1 MKIGFIQ
8 FTPKLGNKNRNIEKI
23 NKFVS
28 KTDASLLVL
37 PEMCTTG
44 YMFKNKSELLKF
56 AEEIPNGSTVK
67 KLIKIAK
74 KNNCCLVFGMPEISK
89 KKIFNT
95 AVVVGPK
102 GFITKYQKTH
112 LFLKEK
118 LLFNSGETKP
128 TLFKWKNNKI
138 GLGICYDYMFP
149 EYWRKLALKK
159 VNLFCNIANFVFDYG
174 FKMMQAR
181 SIENG
186 VFSITVNRVGKERGQ
201 IFKGKSEIVDNRGNI
216 LKKGGKKEEVCI
228 LDLNLS
234 KAKNKKWNKY
244 NDLMKD
250 RRPEIYY

>member
-8 FTPKLGNKNRNIEKI
+8 FAPKFGDKNRNIEKI
-23 NKFVS
+23 KKFVS
-28 KTDASLLVL
+28 KTDASLLVF

-44 YMFKNKSELLKF
+44 YMFKNKLELLKF
-56 AEEIPNGSTVK
+56 AEKIPNGPTVK

-74 KNNCCLVFGMPEISK
+74 ENKCCLIFGMPEISN

-102 GFITKYQKTH
+102 GFIVKHQKSH
-112 LFLKEK
+112 LFLKETI
-118 LLFNSGETKP
+118 LFNKGTTKP
-128 TLFKWKNNKI
+128 TLFKRKNTKI

-149 EYWRKLALKK
+149 EYWRKLALEG
-159 VNLFCNIANFVFDYG
+159 VVLFCNTANFVFDYG

-186 VFSITVNRVGKERGQ
+186 VFSITVNRTGKERGQ
-201 IFKGKSEIVDNRGNI
+201 IFKGGSEIIDNKGNI
-216 LKKGGKKEEVCI
+216 LVKEGNKEKTHVFD
-228 LDLNLS
+228 LDLS

-244 NDLMKD
+244 NDLIKD
-250 RRPEIYY
+250 RRPEIYL